1 MRYADMRAWTE
12 ESGALLDKKRLGRKQ
27 KARLADLLTLLSPE
41 ETHHVP
47 PATPTRPVT
56 GVDEQGF
63 ASADRDGAHWY
74 QRVNVARTSMTLR
87 VQRRAT
93 RFGRYG
99 TQPMRSRIQ
108 RQSRKTRTGGVK

>member
-1 MRYADMRAWTE
+1 MRAMVE

-27 KARLADLLTLLSPE
+27 KARLATLLDQLDA
-41 ETHHVP
+41 TKQP

-63 ASADRDGAHWY
+63 ASADRDGAHW
-74 QRVNVARTSMTLR
+74 QAHVQAARIQASMR
-87 VQRRAT
+87 FQRRAS

-108 RQSRKTRTGGVK
+108 RTRRKTRTGGVK